1 MKLLMYFS
9 KGRRHYMQHKKKQ
22 IQHRTYPIEN
32 TKASLFI
39 PRYKIRKSGESS
51 GEKRKKKESI

>member
-1 MKLLMYFS
+1 MYFS
-9 KGRRHYMQHKKKQ
+9 KGRCQIMQHKKKQ

-39 PRYKIRKSGESS
+39 PRYKIRKSGKSS